1 MESSRDLMAPIALV
15 FSVAHTYCI
24 TVLLAICVTLEL
36 ITNLLKADELD
47 DEELSGKAHKDYCR
61 ISSKV
66 K

>member
-1 MESSRDLMAPIALV
+1 MYV
-15 FSVAHTYCI
+15 
-24 TVLLAICVTLEL
+24 EL

-61 ISSKV
+61 INSKV